1 MKKLKLIS
9 IICSLMMVLSC
20 FSVFP
25 AWATSTTTYDGLG
38 GSGTVADPYLLSNA
52 NFMDFLEKAKTN
64 PGSFTTVSFKLIEN
78 IYINNGANDGD
89 AEDWANGKVPTTVL
103 TQPLVNENYN
113 ATFDGNGYAISGICI
128 KAASGINEVAL
139 FKRLSMSQDSN
150 NEWTNIGVVKNL
162 RLVNSYFEASN
173 TNVNFRMGSFVANM
187 YYDTEVYNC
196 YTDAI
201 LVNKSANSS
210 ATKVDAASIGGIA
223 GAMGS
228 VNTGLNWSPNIEKC
242 VFAGKILDS
251 VGGTGGM
258 IGWIHNGI
266 SGVTVTD
273 CLNLGSIQSSVSG
286 AGVGAMIGG
295 VQYKDSST
303 KFATLTKCM
312 NLSTNVATDVLGNGN
327 HQHLSVN
334 NFNVVEGLRA
344 EGNFVYPNNTTAWV
358 SGMYFSALI
367 NESIVA
373 DGGRLAGWNY
383 KAGYV
388 PNPTTHT
395 DIPLVKLV
403 NEDTFNT
410 VVNADTLGLAT
421 EGAIHSIRIS
431 NTNKG
436 LRFETVVSDTGV
448 ALLEQLKTAGATVAL
463 NTYIS
468 AGKYFTDAQ
477 YGITEF
483 TKEALDNGVEA
494 GSRYL
499 VVPADGYLREN
510 GVNNETRNTF
520 AGSVVGINDLTMGYI
535 AVGCVTVTLDDASYD
550 IYATWSTEEIASVSD
565 VATVA
570 ADDTQATLDEV
581 AGYKYQITDRN
592 GESVYSPYTQAQ
604 YDCIVS
610 LIAD

>member
-25 AWATSTTTYDGLG
+25 AWAETTTTYDGLG

-150 NEWTNIGVVKNL
+150 NQWTNIGVVKNL

-210 ATKVDAASIGGIA
+210 ATKVDTASIGGIA
-223 GAMGS
+223 GAIGD
-228 VNTGLNWSPNIEKC
+228 VNAGLQWAPNIEKC
-242 VFAGKILDS
+242 VFAGTIIDS
-251 VGGTGGM
+251 IGAAGGM
-258 IGWIHNGI
+258 IGWIRNAI
-266 SGVTVTD
+266 SCVTVTD

-295 VQYKDSST
+295 MEYKDNTS
-303 KFATLTKCM
+303 KLVTLTRCM
-312 NLSTNVATDVLGNGN
+312 NLSTNVPYDVLGNGN
-327 HQHLSVN
+327 YQHVQGNSIYVVDKLRSTSN
-334 NFNVVEGLRA
+334 HTNSGNV
-344 EGNFVYPNNTTAWV
+344 PDAWAA
-358 SGMYFSALI
+358 GMYLSNLLDP
-367 NESIVA
+367 SIVA
-373 DGGRLAGWNY
+373 DGGNLAGWNY

-395 DIPLVKLV
+395 DIPL
-403 NEDTFNT
+403 TAII
-410 VVNADTLGLAT
+410 NAGTLGLAT
-421 EGAIHSIRIS
+421 EGTIHSIRIS

-436 LRFETVVSDTGV
+436 LRFETIISDTGV
-448 ALLEQLKTAGATVAL
+448 ALLNQLKDAGATVAL

-483 TKEALDNGVEA
+483 TKEALDNGVEE

-510 GVNNETRNTF
+510 GVNKETRNTF

-535 AVGCVTVTLDDASYD
+535 AVGCVTVTLGDVAYDVYASWNT
-550 IYATWSTEEIASVSD
+550 AEIASVSD
-565 VATVA
+565 VAIAA
-570 ADDTQATLDEV
+570 ADDTQAALDEV

-592 GESVYSPYTQAQ
+592 GVSVYSPYMQAQ